1 MKAYILDVF
10 PKIER
15 YSSQKDL
22 ETHIL
27 NKAWILVDEDN
38 KKKVTYRFRKKN
50 EEIIVGVDG
59 KVTRGKWEFLEDG
72 NSLLIQIL
80 DEPLIFKHSFI
91 DDTVLALKLDN
102 DKSEFVVFFNEKEEK
117 RFKDNTLNT
126 IRHYLKDRVKD
137 NLPEGPIV
145 HDRFSKTYPTHW
157 SEPIIISAS
166 FSIDNF
172 PELEGQI
179 GIINDKIGYLKTK
192 SHAVEIL
199 IAYCEK
205 RSVPVEISKFNKEFL
220 EHLNNQKF
228 PIALIDK
235 IFKEHKYRVDFTE
248 EFKEY
253 LREQIV

>member
-1 MKAYILDVF
+1 MKAYILDIF
-10 PKIER
+10 PKIVR

-22 ETHIL
+22 ENHIL
-27 NKAWILVDEDN
+27 NKTWILVDEDN
-38 KKKVTYRFRKKN
+38 EQKVTYRFQEKN
-50 EEIIVGVDG
+50 DQIIIAVDG
-59 KVTRGKWEFLEDG
+59 RGTLGTWQFLEDG
-72 NSLLIQIL
+72 KSLMIQVS
-80 DEPLIFKHSFI
+80 DAVWIFKHSFI

-102 DKSEFVVFFNEKEEK
+102 DKSEFVVFFNENAQD

-137 NLPEGPIV
+137 NLPAGPIAD
-145 HDRFSKTYPTHW
+145 DRFSKTYPTNW
-157 SEPIIISAS
+157 SEPIIISTS

-179 GIINDKIGYLKTK
+179 GIINEKIGYLKTN
-192 SHAVEIL
+192 SHVAEIV

-205 RSVPVEISKFNKEFL
+205 RSVPVEVSKFNKEFL

-235 IFKEHKYRVDFTE
+235 IFKEHKYRVDFIE
-248 EFKEY
+248 EFKTF
-253 LREQIV
+253 LKTQIV